1 MKRFFLI
8 LFAVMASVGAVCAQT
23 ENPRGI
29 YMLKSI
35 LVDGIEV
42 TPPFDQYKI
51 CTDSLTLMV
60 AVQENQFSIEDN
72 DHMVFNYTGE
82 ALDAADPKKTR
93 IFNSSADKFSL
104 KWWSTRATAL
114 FPKDDW
120 CTENYV
126 ANTFSSDGKK
136 VFNIITCPPPQ
147 YDKKNPLYGTWH
159 MVETVDE
166 LKDAKELCKELKRK
180 KGQPSNEG
188 SLMNITAHAF
198 SSIANV
204 GSAAFMGVAYD
215 LEKTDGKTYYQVK
228 GVDVPVEVVMLSPN
242 HMAIVSKK
250 GRITDYI
257 VWERV
262 ADTRTPLEIMA
273 GVIKR

>member
-8 LFAVMASVGAVCAQT
+8 LFAVMASVSAVCAQT

-35 LVDGIEV
+35 LVDGVEV
-42 TPPFDQYKI
+42 SSPLDQYKI

-60 AVQENQFSIEDN
+60 AVQENRFSIEDN
-72 DHMVFNYTGE
+72 DHLVFNYTGE
-82 ALDAADPKKTR
+82 APDAADPKKTR
-93 IFNSSADKFSL
+93 IFDSSADKFSL

-126 ANTFSSDGKK
+126 ANTFSPDGRK
-136 VFNIITCPPPQ
+136 VFNMITCPPPQ

-180 KGQPSNEG
+180 KGQHFNEG
-188 SLMNITAHAF
+188 SLMNITANAL
-198 SSIANV
+198 SSITNV
-204 GSAAFMGVAYD
+204 GSVAFMGSFYD

-273 GVIKR
+273 GEIKR